1 MSEDLST
8 QPEEEQPIEEA
19 YVEYTTREDYIS
31 SSFYAISAIDGFDG
45 AIMTAADARRIKS
58 IQRKCLRIIS
68 ECVDEM
74 YNELFDED
82 KNNES

>member
-1 MSEDLST
+1 MAEDLST
-8 QPEEEQPIEEA
+8 ENEGEVEEDA
-19 YVEYTTREDYIS
+19 YIEYTTREDYIS
-31 SSFYAISAIDGFDG
+31 SCFYSISAVDGFDS

-82 KNNES
+82 KNNEQ